1 MKGIK
6 NKLLISYC
14 ILIVITVL
22 TLESIFLIYTS
33 SYYYGSIK
41 NYLKARGDSVN
52 EIYNTYMPNKSFNQ
66 KARDL
71 FKSEISH
78 EENIRVQIIDL
89 DGNILI
95 DNYGLKVNKKVN
107 SKDVDLAIETG
118 ERAFTSTKEGDEDIY
133 SLSIPLKGYS
143 YTKGVIRYTVS
154 LEKAKDVINKFIVL
168 CIVIG
173 IVVLLIVTWL
183 SSILSKGIVE
193 PINDLKSVAEV
204 MAGGNYKVRAKKSTD
219 DELGELA
226 NSFNYMAEEIQKTAQ
241 IKNDFISSISHELR
255 TPLTSIQGWSE
266 TLMYAGDDEEREL
279 GLNIIQGE
287 TKRLI
292 KIVEELLDFSRYERN
307 KMEFN
312 MTPLD
317 LGIIVKEVVNQYRIK
332 AKEKNIRMTLK
343 IESDNN
349 RLVGD
354 EDRLKQVF
362 INLLE
367 NSWKFTDYGGRIE
380 VRLQEDEENLIAT
393 VQDNGIGIEEE
404 NLQKVFDK
412 FFKENT
418 NMPGSGIGLSLCS
431 EIVKAHNGTISLKS
445 SKGLGT
451 KFTIAIKKNS

>member
-52 EIYNTYMPNKSFNQ
+52 EIYNTYLVNKSFNQ
-66 KARDL
+66 KVRDL

-89 DGNILI
+89 EGNVLI

-118 ERAFTSTKEGDEDIY
+118 ERAFTSTTEGDEDIY
-133 SLSIPLKGYS
+133 SLSIPLKEYS

-183 SSILSKGIVE
+183 SSILSKSIVE

-266 TLMYAGDDEEREL
+266 TLIYAGDDEEREL

-317 LGIIVKEVVNQYRIK
+317 LGVILKEVVNQYRIK

-380 VRLQEDEENLIAT
+380 VRLQEDEEYLMAT

-431 EIVKAHNGTISLKS
+431 EIVKAHKGTINLKS
-445 SKGLGT
+445 SKGVGT
-451 KFTIAIKKNS
+451 KFIISIKKNS